1 MGLPLKLKNFAIF
14 LDGTN
19 YMGEMPEVT
28 LPTLTRK
35 MEEYRA
41 GGMNGPID
49 LDMGQEKMEA
59 ELKGAGWIKGLMA
72 KWGAGA
78 HDAVMIRFAGAIQS
92 DDSEAVQAVEVI
104 MRGRLTEVDP
114 GSAKA
119 GDMTER
125 TYKYALSY
133 YKATVDGEVELEIDL
148 VNLVEVVHGEDRMS
162 ATRAAMGI

>member
-1 MGLPLKLKNFAIF
+1 MGLPRKLKNFATF
-14 LDGTN
+14 VDGAN

-49 LDMGQEKMEA
+49 LDFGQEKMEA
-59 ELKGAGWIKGLMA
+59 ELKGAGWIKGLMD
-72 KWGAGA
+72 KWGAGT
-78 HDAVMIRFAGAIQS
+78 HDAVLLRFAGAVQA
-92 DDSEAVQAVEVI
+92 DDTEAVQAVEVV
-104 MRGRLTEVDP
+104 MRGRLTEVNP

-119 GDMTER
+119 GEMTER

-133 YKATVDGEVELEIDL
+133 YKATVDGNVELEIDL
-148 VNLVEVVHGEDRMS
+148 VNLVEVVNGEDRLS
-162 ATRAAMGI
+162 ATRAALGI

>member
-1 MGLPLKLKNFAIF
+1 MGLPRKLKNFATF
-14 LDGTN
+14 VDGVN

-72 KWGAGA
+72 KWGAGS
-78 HDAVMIRFAGAIQS
+78 HDALMVRFAGAIQA
-92 DDSEAVQAVEVI
+92 DDSEAVQAVEVV

-119 GDMTER
+119 GELTER
-125 TYKYALSY
+125 TYKFSLSY
-133 YKATVDGEVELEIDL
+133 YKATIDGEVELEIDL
-148 VNLVEVVHGEDRMS
+148 VNLVENVHGEDRLS
-162 ATRAAMGI
+162 AVRAALGV

>member
-1 MGLPLKLKNFAIF
+1 MGLPRKLKNFATF
-14 LDGTN
+14 VDGTN

-72 KWGAGA
+72 KWGAGT
-78 HDAVMIRFAGAIQS
+78 HDAVMVRFAGAIQS
-92 DDSEAVQAVEVI
+92 DDSEAVQTVEVV
-104 MRGRLTEVDP
+104 MRGRLSEVDP

-119 GDMTER
+119 GELTER
-125 TYKYALSY
+125 TYKFTLSY

-148 VNLVEVVHGEDRMS
+148 VNMVENVHGEDRLS
-162 ATRAAMGI
+162 AVRAALGV

>member
-1 MGLPLKLKNFAIF
+1 MGLPRKLKNFATF
-14 LDGTN
+14 VDGTN

-72 KWGAGA
+72 KWGAGT
-78 HDAVMIRFAGAIQS
+78 HDAVMVRFAGAIQS
-92 DDSEAVQAVEVI
+92 DDSEAVQAVEVV
-104 MRGRLTEVDP
+104 MRGRLSEVDP

-119 GDMTER
+119 GELTER
-125 TYKYALSY
+125 TYKFTLSY

-148 VNLVEVVHGEDRMS
+148 VNLVENVHGEDRLS
-162 ATRAAMGI
+162 AVRAALGV